1 MVTFFLIYAIGVI
14 IANPFLFYKVIKEDK
29 YIDSD
34 EYVRNMLLSLLSWIA
49 IIYMIKVYLKGKNKN
64 NGTRS

>member
-1 MVTFFLIYAIGVI
+1 MTAFFLIYAIGVI
-14 IANPFLFYKVIKEDK
+14 VANPFLFYKVIKEDK

-49 IIYMIKVYLKGKNKN
+49 IAYMIKVYIKYKK
-64 NGTRS
+64 

>member
-1 MVTFFLIYAIGVI
+1 MTTFFLIYAIGVI
-14 IANPFLFYKVIKEDK
+14 VANPFLFYKVIKEDK

>member
-1 MVTFFLIYAIGVI
+1 MTAFFLIYAVGVI
-14 IANPFLFYKVIKEDK
+14 VANPFLFYKVIKEDK